1 MSVKLWRNK
10 PTDTRHIQFRRVF
23 IEVLCFYAR
32 PSNNNLWLY
41 ILVIVATE
49 RGGINLS
56 IIDRQIRIHQ
66 SLNFKVTH
74 FPLPHTRCQDSI
86 TSGCVQYYAGRGGEQ
101 RMRRRRKGR
110 KMLLVSIHLHSTI
123 KMGGRGQY

>member
-10 PTDTRHIQFRRVF
+10 PTNTWHIQIRRVF

-32 PSNNNLWLY
+32 SSNNNLWLY

-49 RGGINLS
+49 RSGIDLS

-74 FPLPHTRCQDSI
+74 FPLPHTRCQVSI
-86 TSGCVQYYAGRGGEQ
+86 TSGCAVLCGEGRRAEDEEEEGGKEDA
-101 RMRRRRKGR
+101 
-110 KMLLVSIHLHSTI
+110 VSLNSSAQHHKDERT
-123 KMGGRGQY
+123 QAT